1 VIVEMGIFLHELV
14 GLIGSVCFAFG
25 PWPQAFLSWKKQR
38 AKGVTWSFILL
49 WLSGSF
55 FSSIYAIATEKYVL
69 LPNYICGGLGISIVL
84 YVKIKETLRKKGK
97 NA

>member
-1 VIVEMGIFLHELV
+1 MGIFLHELV

-38 AKGVTWSFILL
+38 AKGATWFFILL

-55 FSSIYAIATEKYVL
+55 FML
-69 LPNYICGGLGISIVL
+69 
-84 YVKIKETLRKKGK
+84 KKG
-97 NA
+97 